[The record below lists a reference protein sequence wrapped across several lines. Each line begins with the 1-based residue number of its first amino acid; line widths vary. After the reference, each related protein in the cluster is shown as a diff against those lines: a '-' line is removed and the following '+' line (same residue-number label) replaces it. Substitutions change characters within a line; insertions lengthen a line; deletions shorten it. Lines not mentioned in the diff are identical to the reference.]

1 MQVLYPHAH
10 GKGLGLHMNAAGKQ
24 LFVSVAGA
32 VTDGEHGGGAIE
44 RAALFSFE
52 FERRQLA
59 RARRNV
65 AHARIKIK
73 LAAERDYLVSQRRHD
88 RGQNVCA
95 DMRLALR
102 GERFAA
108 AVTGKFGDDRR
119 RQRTAYARAQ
129 LSVRKSP
136 RAALSELHVAF
147 FFELSAVEKGVHLF
161 HALFD
166 LSSALDDEG
175 TRAEISER
183 ERAEKPRGTAPH
195 HGHANAGERLL
206 RQGHSPSFKFLKKR
220 ERGRVDKPDIFVAAR
235 PNNSL
240 FTSVHENAEGIDR
253 LDKRLFSAIER
264 AFEQLYLPDLSAGYF
279 EQRRRSFFK
288 VDMLAE
294 ALFYAVYPDHF
305 MLFAMSSAAAS
316 APAHAQ
322 CRL

>member
-1 MQVLYPHAH
+1 MRARRR
-10 GKGLGLHMNAAGKQ
+10 AATAKVEMSRRA
-24 LFVSVAGA
+24 FV
-32 VTDGEHGGGAIE
+32 
-44 RAALFSFE
+44 RAAL
-52 FERRQLA
+52 A
-59 RARRNV
+59 T
-65 AHARIKIK
+65 
-73 LAAERDYLVSQRRHD
+73 
-88 RGQNVCA
+88 G
-95 DMRLALR
+95 AL
-102 GERFAA
+102 FAA
-108 AVTGKFGDDRR
+108 
-119 RQRTAYARAQ
+119 
-129 LSVRKSP
+129 SP
-136 RAALSELHVAF
+136 V
-147 FFELSAVEKGVHLF
+147 LSACSSGDEGPVGTWYGV
-161 HALFD
+161 
-166 LSSALDDEG
+166 DDEG

-183 ERAEKPRGTAPH
+183 ERAEKPRGTTPH
-195 HGHANAGERLL
+195 HGHANAAERLF

-253 LDKRLFSAIER
+253 LDERLFSAIER

-279 EQRRRSFFK
+279 EQRRRSFLK